1 MMNNIL
7 KVYDED
13 LANGDLASASISG
26 QKPVNVGM
34 TSGALVVNVFAK
46 GDVTLS
52 NEVSISVKQ
61 GDTKDGGFK
70 EAFTIVLEAGKSFKD
85 GDLMASATISEKAKA
100 YMVADVVSNEAN
112 SGGIR
117 VTLGYLA
124 R

>member
-13 LANGDLASASISG
+13 LANGDLANPSICG
-26 QKPVNVGM
+26 TKPVCVGS
-34 TSGALVVNVFAK
+34 TGGALTINVFAD
-46 GDVTLS
+46 GDVVLAEAVS
-52 NEVSISVKQ
+52 VSIKQ
-61 GDTKDGGFK
+61 GDTKDGGFG
-70 EAFTIVLEAGKSFKD
+70 EAFVINLEAGKSFKD

>member
-61 GDTKDGGFK
+61 GDTKDGGFN
-70 EAFTIVLEAGKSFKD
+70 EAFTIVLEEGKSFKD

>member
-1 MMNNIL
+1 MNNIL

>member
-70 EAFTIVLEAGKSFKD
+70 EAFTIVLEEGKSFKD